1 MNPPPTPS
9 SGPAPAPRPAGDLPL
24 VRTPRIRTSPF
35 FESSRRAG
43 MTGVTVYNHM
53 ILPAAYS
60 GGLEE
65 YRALVEGVTIWDVAG
80 ERQVEIEGPD
90 ALRLTQY
97 LCTRDA
103 ARLKEGQARYTFIC
117 NHEGGILND
126 PVLLRVGED
135 RYWLSLADRDILL
148 WAQAIAWE
156 RGFDAAVREPDVS
169 PLQVQGPKSRPL
181 IEDVFG
187 PEISGQPYYRC
198 AWTSLEGMRL
208 LVSRTGW
215 SGEYGY
221 EVFLTD
227 RTRGEQLWELLFE
240 AGRQYGVLPAAPSQ
254 IRRIEGGILSYG
266 TDMDDSVNPFELGMG
281 RLVDF
286 AAEGGFAGRAALRRI
301 AEQGAAR
308 LLTGVRI
315 EGGPIPGNPV
325 RWPVFWE
332 GGQVGELSSAA
343 YSPRFGA
350 NLGFVLVER
359 SAAAPGTRLEVST
372 EGGVRSAVTETL
384 PFAAKVT

>member
-1 MNPPPTPS
+1 MTAPPPSES
-9 SGPAPAPRPAGDLPL
+9 SPRPAGRLPL
-24 VRTPRIRTSPF
+24 VMTPRIRTSPF
-35 FESSRRAG
+35 FEESLQAG
-43 MTGVTVYNHM
+43 VTGVTVYNHM
-53 ILPAAYS
+53 ILPAEYS
-60 GGLEE
+60 GALEE

-80 ERQVEIEGPD
+80 QRQVEIEGPD

-103 ARLKEGQARYTFIC
+103 ARLETGQARYTFIC
-117 NHEGGILND
+117 NHEGGIIND

-135 RYWLSLADRDILL
+135 RYWLSLADRDVLL
-148 WAQAIAWE
+148 WAQAVAWE
-156 RGFDAAVREPDVS
+156 RGMAAAVREPDVS

-187 PEISGQPYYRC
+187 PEIAGLPYYRC
-198 AWTSLEGMRL
+198 AWASLEGMRL

-227 RTRGEQLWELLFE
+227 RTKGPQLWELLFE
-240 AGRQYGVLPAAPSQ
+240 AGRPYDALPAAPSQ

-286 AAEGGFAGRAALRRI
+286 AAEGDFAGRSALKEI
-301 AEQGAAR
+301 AERGAAR

-325 RWPVFWE
+325 RWPVFRE
-332 GGQVGELSSAA
+332 GVWVGELTSVA

-359 SAAAPGTRLEVST
+359 PAAAPGTRLEASI
-372 EGGVRSAVTETL
+372 EGRMRQAVTEPL
-384 PFAAKVT
+384 PFAGKIT